1 MSAPGWWSARSPR
14 EQALLLV
21 AAALALAVLL
31 WLGLLRPAARLA
43 ERAQGEAAAAARQ
56 LGEVRQL
63 AAAQSGTAAAPA
75 RPLAEPLTVLVARRA
90 GEAGLSLASLEAP
103 DAGRVTLSIPAVR
116 PVVLFPW
123 LDALEAR
130 DGLRVETL
138 AVVRNDDAS
147 LAVRATLA
155 HGGGA

>member
-1 MSAPGWWSARSPR
+1 MSSAGWWSERSAR

-31 WLGLLRPAARLA
+31 WLALLRPAARHA
-43 ERAQGEAAAAARQ
+43 AQAQAAAAQAAAQ
-56 LGEVRQL
+56 LGEVRRL
-63 AAAQSGTAAAPA
+63 AAARGTGAVPV
-75 RPLAEPLTVLVARRA
+75 RPLAEPLQALVARRA
-90 GEAGLSLASLEAP
+90 GEAGLSLASLESP
-103 DAGRVTLSIPAVR
+103 DAARVTVAITAVR

-138 AVVRNDDAS
+138 AVARNDDAS

-155 HGGGA
+155 HAGGR

>member
-1 MSAPGWWSARSPR
+1 VSVPGWWNVRTPR
-14 EQALLLV
+14 EQVLLLV

-31 WLGLLRPAARLA
+31 GLGLLRPAARLA
-43 ERAQGEAAAAARQ
+43 ERAQGDAAAAARQ

-63 AAAQSGTAAAPA
+63 VAVQSEAAAAPA
-75 RPLAEPLTVLVARRA
+75 RPLSEPLTVLVARRA

-103 DAGRVTLSIPAVR
+103 DAGRVTLSIPAAR

-123 LDALEAR
+123 LDGLESR

-147 LAVRATLA
+147 LAVRATLER
-155 HGGGA
+155 GGGA